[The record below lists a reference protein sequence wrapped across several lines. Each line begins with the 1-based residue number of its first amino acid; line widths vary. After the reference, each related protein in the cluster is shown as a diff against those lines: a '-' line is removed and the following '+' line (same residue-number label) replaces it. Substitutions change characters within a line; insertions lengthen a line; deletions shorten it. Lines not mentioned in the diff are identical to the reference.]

1 MEAQSIAGYVYKEYK
16 AACLAVLQ
24 ESGLDGT
31 LKIYFLFIIYN
42 LIFIKNKSPRM
53 WHHILFPKFVAGSEK
68 FLLEKE
74 MEELPS
80 R

>member
-31 LKIYFLFIIYN
+31 LKIFFYLLFIN
-42 LIFIKNKSPRM
+42 
-53 WHHILFPKFVAGSEK
+53 
-68 FLLEKE
+68 
-74 MEELPS
+74 
-80 R
+80 